1 MDGMLLYALI
11 GGGAVLVVLVAIYRP
26 EWLKWALLGFGIL
39 AGAGV
44 VSTLLARQRRLRQ
57 IGLAEDQAG
66 AIARL
71 TVRAEQLN
79 QPVADAAGAAYRDVQ
94 LGLVQADLQ
103 DQLTKV
109 RKEGKDADA
118 VLAEIRSAWPSF

>member
-1 MDGMLLYALI
+1 MDAVLLYALI
-11 GGGAVLVVLVAIYRP
+11 GAGAVLVVLVAIYRP
-26 EWLKWALLGFGIL
+26 GWLKYALLGFGIL

-94 LGLVQADLQ
+94 LRLVQADLQ
-103 DQLTKV
+103 DQLTKI
-109 RKEGKDADA
+109 RKEGKDANA
-118 VLAEIRSAWPSF
+118 VLAEIRLTWPGF

>member
-26 EWLKWALLGFGIL
+26 GWLKWALLGFGVL

-44 VSTLLARQRRLRQ
+44 VSTMLARQRRLRQ

-79 QPVADAAGAAYRDVQ
+79 QPVADAASAAYRDVQ
-94 LGLVQADLQ
+94 LRLVQADLQ
-103 DQLTKV
+103 DQLAKI
-109 RKEGKDADA
+109 RKEGKNADA
-118 VLAEIRSAWPSF
+118 VLAEVKKAWPDF

>member
-1 MDGMLLYALI
+1 MDAVLLYALI
-11 GGGAVLVVLVAIYRP
+11 GAGAVLVVLVAIYRP
-26 EWLKWALLGFGIL
+26 GWLKYALLGFGIL

-79 QPVADAAGAAYRDVQ
+79 QPVADAAGAAHRDVQ
-94 LGLVQADLQ
+94 LRLVQADLQ
-103 DQLTKV
+103 DQLAKV

-118 VLAEIRSAWPSF
+118 VVAEIRRAWPGF